1 MILQKSTNNT
11 NIALTL
17 YEKTTLSPVYYLF
30 EFQNDQTK
38 VKYYQIFTDVSVAG
52 SARERSNLF
61 NIEVINSGS
70 GANKII
76 LGNSGLYHYTI
87 YEQSSSSNLDPTGL
101 TIVERGQMRLV
112 DGETSQYVAHEI
124 EITYV
129 AHEVSL

>member
-1 MILQKSTNNT
+1 
-11 NIALTL
+11 L

-76 LGNSGLYHYTI
+76 LGNTGLYHYTI

>member
-76 LGNSGLYHYTI
+76 LGNTGLYHYTI

>member
-1 MILQKSTNNT
+1 VILQKSTNNT

-38 VKYYQIFTDVSVAG
+38 VKYYQVFTDVSVAG

-76 LGNSGLYHYTI
+76 LGNTGLYHYTI

>member
-1 MILQKSTNNT
+1 MILQKATNNT
-11 NIALTL
+11 NVALTL

-76 LGNSGLYHYTI
+76 LGNRGLYHYTI

-101 TIVERGQMRLV
+101 TIVERGQMRLI

-129 AHEVSL
+129 AHEVTL